1 MAGIQKIG
9 NTLSTYLVK
18 KPLQKLSETSVVKKA
33 CERGW
38 NSDDCQK
45 LLTGLGI
52 FSVVAKDG
60 FGCYLY
66 VKQSLNNKKIPED
79 KRKFVA
85 ALDLTNGGLMIAMQL
100 LMYATISRPSV
111 QKKMFSGLC
120 GKYLDR
126 AATKG
131 YQAIMKKQDGM
142 ANLSGRAFHESLE
155 QFTGSARKAFGHLT
169 ALVASTI
176 IGKRVIVP
184 FIATPMADKAKA
196 WMSRNDKPATTHPET
211 VNTYENGVAA
221 ADKVDFSQ
229 KANENDKNASTVEPP
244 KDELLADN
252 RQTNLLDKFTK
263 K

>member
-1 MAGIQKIG
+1 MGGIQSIG

-18 KPLQKLSETSVVKKA
+18 KPLQAFSKTSIVEKA
-33 CERGW
+33 CTKSW

-45 LLTGLGI
+45 LLTAMGI
-52 FSVVAKDG
+52 GSVVLKDG

-100 LMYATISRPSV
+100 LMFATISRPAI
-111 QKKMFSGLC
+111 QKKMFNGLF

-131 YQAIMKKQDGM
+131 YQAIIKKQDGM
-142 ANLSGRAFHESLE
+142 SGMTGKVFHESLE
-155 QFTGSARKAFGHLT
+155 EFQGSARKAFGHLT

-176 IGKRVIVP
+176 VGKRVIVP
-184 FIATPMADKAKA
+184 FIATPLADKAKA
-196 WMSRNDKPATTHPET
+196 WMARNDKPAQIHPET
-211 VNTYENGVAA
+211 TNTYNTTPSNTPVMTSKTSEVVSGETKVENG
-221 ADKVDFSQ
+221 S
-229 KANENDKNASTVEPP
+229 
-244 KDELLADN
+244 
-252 RQTNLLDKFTK
+252 TNLLAKYK
-263 K
+263 NLNA